1 MTTTTTRTVPPPP
14 LPPRARTDSEDLT
27 ASDVPDE
34 PPPAYEAQ
42 PNPATQEQTLQYG
55 PSRPFQSA
63 DATPHQPYPQHYHH
77 HQQQQQQQSQ
87 GPYSPPPSSLPP
99 PNFPFWNGPNLS
111 HQQTGFMPGP
121 LNPPPQQVQQQGGG
135 REGNGWAPPPHHP
148 HSSPPTAP
156 TSATYA
162 PPTSPPPNSTTTP
175 TPSTPKNYEPTT
187 VPTAGQPLLRNNHIL
202 VYPIGKESCPK
213 CHNTGYKPFVGT
225 GGDDPNHP
233 CRKCWEKF
241 GRPFT
246 GAIRIAATATPTPP
260 NYQRPLR
267 LSYRP
272 PTGVQFAGGVYPGA
286 VYRQAQRPG
295 MMQQQGMGM
304 GMGMGNTYG
313 QPNAAFNA
321 PSRIHVTH
329 QPPIGGGAVVLRP
342 GDPRLGGVRCYRCG
356 GDGTTWGIFFLEETC
371 DLCRGVGRLY

>member
-1 MTTTTTRTVPPPP
+1 
-14 LPPRARTDSEDLT
+14 
-27 ASDVPDE
+27 
-34 PPPAYEAQ
+34 
-42 PNPATQEQTLQYG
+42 
-55 PSRPFQSA
+55 
-63 DATPHQPYPQHYHH
+63 
-77 HQQQQQQQSQ
+77 
-87 GPYSPPPSSLPP
+87 
-99 PNFPFWNGPNLS
+99 
-111 HQQTGFMPGP
+111 MPGP
-121 LNPPPQQVQQQGGG
+121 LNPPPQQ
-135 REGNGWAPPPHHP
+135 
-148 HSSPPTAP
+148 
-156 TSATYA
+156 
-162 PPTSPPPNSTTTP
+162 
-175 TPSTPKNYEPTT
+175 NYEPTT

-233 CRKCWEKF
+233 CRKVSKLFKQEFGNKVVVDVVLILDPFPCSQCWEKF

-295 MMQQQGMGM
+295 MMQQQGM

>member
-1 MTTTTTRTVPPPP
+1 MTTTRAVPPPPPP
-14 LPPRARTDSEDLT
+14 LPPRARTDSEGLT

-55 PSRPFQSA
+55 PSRPFQPA
-63 DATPHQPYPQHYHH
+63 AAAPHQFYPQH
-77 HQQQQQQQSQ
+77 QQQQQSQ

-121 LNPPPQQVQQQGGG
+121 LNPPPPQQVQQQGGG
-135 REGNGWAPPPHHP
+135 GNA
-148 HSSPPTAP
+148 
-156 TSATYA
+156 YA

-175 TPSTPKNYEPTT
+175 TPSPPKNYAPTT
-187 VPTAGQPLLRNNHIL
+187 VATAGQPLLRNNHIL
-202 VYPIGKESCPK
+202 VYPIGKDSCPK
-213 CHNTGYKPFVGT
+213 CHNTGYKPFVGR

-246 GAIRIAATATPTPP
+246 GAIRIAATSTPTPP

-267 LSYRP
+267 PSYRP
-272 PTGVQFAGGVYPGA
+272 PTGIQFGGGVYPGA
-286 VYRQAQRPG
+286 AYRQAQRPG
-295 MMQQQGMGM
+295 MMQQQATA
-304 GMGMGNTYG
+304 MGNTYG
-313 QPNAAFNA
+313 QPNATFNP

-329 QPPIGGGAVVLRP
+329 QPPIGGGAVGTFGQILLLTAHFAVLEPELIRSHYNPLAVFRP
-342 GDPRLGGVRCYRCG
+342 GDPRLGGMRCYRCG
-356 GDGTTWGIFFLEETC
+356 GEGTTWGIFFQEETC